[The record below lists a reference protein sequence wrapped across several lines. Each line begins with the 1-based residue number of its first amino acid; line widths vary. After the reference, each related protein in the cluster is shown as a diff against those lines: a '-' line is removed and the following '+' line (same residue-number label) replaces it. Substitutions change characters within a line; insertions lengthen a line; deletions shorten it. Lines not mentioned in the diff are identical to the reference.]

1 MRRRWHKWW
10 ISCFIKQISG
20 IWADSFLSLVSTVC
34 SIFLPIHKRE
44 ALIRFNWYFQK
55 WQNAIF
61 TLMDL
66 LVQFKIMMHCVFC
79 PSMSLMKKYTSWHGF
94 CYLDYAYLQSYII
107 LLLQLSFWHHNWEK
121 TCLPGIWRKIE
132 KISTGKWIKHTY
144 TANFKT
150 LHRSSKPCNVRR
162 LNLAL
167 LC

>member
-79 PSMSLMKKYTSWHGF
+79 LSMSLMKKYISWHGF

-107 LLLQLSFWHHNWEK
+107 LLLQLLFWHHNWEK
-121 TCLPGIWRKIE
+121 ISLPGIWRKIE
-132 KISTGKWIKHTY
+132 KISTGK
-144 TANFKT
+144 
-150 LHRSSKPCNVRR
+150 
-162 LNLAL
+162 
-167 LC
+167 